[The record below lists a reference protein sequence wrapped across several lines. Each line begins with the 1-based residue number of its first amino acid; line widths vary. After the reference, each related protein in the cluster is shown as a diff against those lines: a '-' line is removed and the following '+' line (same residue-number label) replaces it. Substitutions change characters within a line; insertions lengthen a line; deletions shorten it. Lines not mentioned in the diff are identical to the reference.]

1 MAFYK
6 FYTPVYSYFEAA
18 MGSSQNEN
26 DQSRN
31 SNSGLRSL
39 SNGPGGESMGGPNDL
54 PPKEKTF
61 PAGELETQCTG
72 RSNRNVPLA
81 LQIVD

>member
-1 MAFYK
+1 
-6 FYTPVYSYFEAA
+6 
-18 MGSSQNEN
+18 
-26 DQSRN
+26 
-31 SNSGLRSL
+31 
-39 SNGPGGESMGGPNDL
+39 MGGPNDL